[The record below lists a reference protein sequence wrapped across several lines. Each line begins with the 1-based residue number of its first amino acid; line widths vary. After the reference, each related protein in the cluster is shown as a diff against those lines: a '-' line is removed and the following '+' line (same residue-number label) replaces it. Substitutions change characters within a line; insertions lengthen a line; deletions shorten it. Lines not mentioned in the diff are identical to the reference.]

1 MAEYKTNLAAKVFND
16 LLKPIQVVE
25 TEEKS
30 ALPQINLKQYEM
42 LKGKHP
48 DALLLF
54 RNGDNYESYAED
66 ADKVSKLLKFDKA
79 IGMESGSKNQVD
91 IVSFSGYDLD
101 TVLPN
106 LIRAGNRVAICDKV
120 EHKETI
126 DNEQQEEVRA
136 GRHL

>member
-1 MAEYKTNLAAKVFND
+1 M
-16 LLKPIQVVE
+16 LKPIQVVE

-30 ALPQINLKQYEM
+30 ALPQINLKQYGEI
-42 LKGKHP
+42 KTKHP
-48 DALLLF
+48 DAILLF
-54 RNGDNYESYAED
+54 RNGDSYESYAED

-120 EHKETI
+120 EYKEAI
-126 DNEQQEEVRA
+126 DHEQQEEVRA